1 MQFVNKAEH
10 YIEVKNLLKLYS
22 AHLEDKT
29 SAFGEKKSVEL
40 YEKIFNN
47 NIIAL
52 RSVFEKVAV
61 WFIIRS
67 AI

>member
-29 SAFGEKKSVEL
+29 SAFGEKKSAEL

-52 RSVFEKVAV
+52 RSVLKCLPSGLLSEVRF
-61 WFIIRS
+61 
-67 AI
+67 